1 MYILMYIEFMARR
14 YSVAE
19 ARAHLPSILDEVESG
34 ADVELTRRGKPVAVV
49 VSVEEYE
56 RLRAEHIDFRTAYR
70 RFLANHR
77 LSEVGVEE
85 TFSDRVRDHSTG
97 RKVKL

>member
-1 MYILMYIEFMARR
+1 MSRK

-34 ADVELTRRGKPVAVV
+34 TDIELTRRGKAVAVM
-49 VSVEEYE
+49 VSVEEYA
-56 RLRAEHIDFRTAYR
+56 RLRTERGDFRTVYK
-70 RFLANHR
+70 RFLKNHS
-77 LSEVGVEE
+77 LSEVGLDKAFAD
-85 TFSDRVRDHSTG
+85 TVRDRATG